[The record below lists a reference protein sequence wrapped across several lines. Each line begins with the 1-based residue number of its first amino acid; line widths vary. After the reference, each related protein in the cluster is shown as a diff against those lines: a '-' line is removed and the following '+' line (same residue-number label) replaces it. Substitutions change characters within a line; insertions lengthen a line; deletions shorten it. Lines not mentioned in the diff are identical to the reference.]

1 MNTFNKVSFLLILLS
16 FVLITSCGDDEDN
29 GPKYE
34 FKNQSLQGQI
44 EGEAW
49 VFSSGIAEVSFFD
62 ETDLSFELSSETFE
76 DPCTE
81 FILDGQRLLFDVPAT
96 VGVYE
101 LSFTEN
107 GHTVTL
113 YNPDTNLNS
122 IAVSGAVEILTITET
137 EVTGRI
143 DARTD
148 SETFANG
155 NFTVPFCAD

>member
-44 EGEAW
+44 EGETW
-49 VFSSGIAEVSFFD
+49 VFSSGIAEVSFFE

-76 DPCTE
+76 DPCAE
-81 FILDGQRLLFDVPAT
+81 FILDGQKLLFDIPAV

-101 LSFTEN
+101 LSFSEN

-143 DARTD
+143 DARAD

-155 NFTVPFCAD
+155 NFTVPYCAD